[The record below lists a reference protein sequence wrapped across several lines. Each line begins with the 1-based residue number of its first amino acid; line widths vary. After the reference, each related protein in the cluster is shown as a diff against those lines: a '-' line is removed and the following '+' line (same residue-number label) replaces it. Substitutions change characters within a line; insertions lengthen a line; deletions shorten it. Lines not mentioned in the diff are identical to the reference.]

1 MDDAKIIELCFAR
14 NEEAVR
20 ALEEKYGIT
29 LRMQSFFDRKTED
42 NDSFF

>member
-20 ALEEKYGIT
+20 ALEEKYEGLANSIA
-29 LRMQSFFDRKTED
+29 
-42 NDSFF
+42 